1 MRAFALPWGAQ
12 VGNLAVTMPQNA
24 NNDVASDPRIT
35 ECLHLIRGFA
45 ETILD
50 YVERITGRKLATAAL
65 TATDQIERV
74 LRNRIEGMVN
84 DHVSRAMDR
93 IVASHPNGASVSYTL
108 RYPQRSRHLLRL
120 LTCAISDL
128 VATRDDGLRHQHPK
142 VLLDGLESWAAK
154 VLGGAYYRDVNQEAL
169 EALGRVTTDENSEN
183 DRAIW
188 HELTTDEGA
197 LDTYYRVAV
206 PLLAH
211 FSYDFEKT
219 RVEMQRIISAST
231 NAVVSLSA
239 EQWSLLFHRL
249 FTPLFRSLADHD
261 EQLRIDAL
269 FEEGTALKLAK
280 IYAEYKKWL
289 KGNHISE
296 PKDLALVRA

>member
-1 MRAFALPWGAQ
+1 
-12 VGNLAVTMPQNA
+12 MPQNGHG
-24 NNDVASDPRIT
+24 DVASDPRIT
-35 ECLHLIRGFA
+35 ECLQLIRGFA

-50 YVERITGRKLATAAL
+50 YVERMTGRKLATAAM
-65 TATDQIERV
+65 TATDQIETV
-74 LRNRIEGMVN
+74 LRSRIEGMVN

-93 IVASHPNGASVSYTL
+93 IVASHPNGASVGYTL

-120 LTCAISDL
+120 LTCAIADL
-128 VATRDDGLRHQHPK
+128 VATREDGLRHQHPK

-154 VLGGAYYRDVNQEAL
+154 VLGGAYYRDINQEAL
-169 EALGRVTTDENSEN
+169 ESLGRVTTDENGE
-183 DRAIW
+183 DDKALW
-188 HELTTDEGA
+188 HELTSNPAT
-197 LDTYYRVAV
+197 LDTYYRVAE

-219 RVEMQRIISAST
+219 RVEMQRIISAAS

-239 EQWSLLFHRL
+239 EQWSTLFHRL
-249 FTPLFRSLADHD
+249 FTPLFRALADRD
-261 EQLRIDAL
+261 EPVRIDAL
-269 FEEGTALKLAK
+269 FEAGTALKLAK